1 VVQLSSADAA
11 GVQVGDLLLAV
22 GGISAGDPTWSEQ
35 FRAKYAHAPQGTQLP
50 ILISR
55 EGKQMTLTALL
66 NFLPHVEMRLTE
78 DPRASAKARRVRE
91 GILRGTTTP

>member
-1 VVQLSSADAA
+1 L
-11 GVQVGDLLLAV
+11 
-22 GGISAGDPTWSEQ
+22 EQ
-35 FRAKYAHAPQGTQLP
+35 FRAKYAHSPQGTQLP
-50 ILISR
+50 IVVSR
-55 EGKQMTLTALL
+55 EGKQLTLTARL